1 MKNKTALEKRWH
13 ESVAGFA
20 NNSDF
25 LIRHFGGFCFNPYSF
40 HIHHVEGRQAK
51 RKVNYVSEKIGE
63 WFCLPIPIELH
74 CISHGDNR
82 LNVTTNKRNFEKTFG
97 TQKSLWLDM
106 INQMRIMKYEIPFGQ
121 DTIDGVV
128 NG

>member
-13 ESVAGFA
+13 ESIADFA
-20 NNSDF
+20 SNSDF
-25 LIRHFGGFCFNPYSF
+25 LIKHFGGYCFNPHSF

-51 RKVNYVSEKIGE
+51 RKINYISERIGE
-63 WFCLPIPIELH
+63 WFVLPVPIELH
-74 CISHGDNR
+74 DVNRTDNK
-82 LNVTTNKRNFEKTFG
+82 LNVTHNKKAFEKNFG

-106 INQMRIMKYEIPFGQ
+106 INQMRIMNYEIPFGQ
-121 DTIDGVV
+121 DTIEGVV